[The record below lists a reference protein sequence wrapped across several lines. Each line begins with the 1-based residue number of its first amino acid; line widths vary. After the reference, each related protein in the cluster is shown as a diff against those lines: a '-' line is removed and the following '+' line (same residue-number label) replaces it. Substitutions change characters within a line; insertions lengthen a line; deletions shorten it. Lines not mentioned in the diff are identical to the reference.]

1 MTRRRRTPP
10 PSQYEGLRIFTFSNK
25 KSLRIFNKNKNIL
38 PCVLFYNIYSIRNR
52 HSHPLLFS
60 SFSLRFVTPSTT
72 NPYSIPFETLT
83 LIATDRRHQ
92 TVSAAVST
100 LPCRR
105 IHLPPTAPLSLPT
118 SSVEL
123 RKY

>member
-1 MTRRRRTPP
+1 MHLWEDSCIIIKKRK
-10 PSQYEGLRIFTFSNK
+10 IFCLVFCST
-25 KSLRIFNKNKNIL
+25 IF
-38 PCVLFYNIYSIRNR
+38 NIYSIRNP

-83 LIATDRRHQ
+83 LFATDRRHQ

-105 IHLPPTAPLSLPT
+105 IHLPPTGSSLAPDFFSGTMKILML
-118 SSVEL
+118 
-123 RKY
+123 